1 MLSFVILCYFSGI
14 AIFVFFLF
22 SLVVAYLYF
31 FDDEKS
37 GAKVELSAIRTPLF
51 LVFLCCTTY
60 FLTYII
66 LGSTCICYAND
77 SESLCIRCLSCTK
90 TLDI

>member
-1 MLSFVILCYFSGI
+1 MLSFVIVCYFSGI
-14 AIFVFFLF
+14 AIFVIILF
-22 SLVVAYLYF
+22 SLVVAYLHF

-37 GAKVELSAIRTPLF
+37 GAKVELSAVRTPLF

-66 LGSTCICYAND
+66 LGFANKVGRWPPCPV
-77 SESLCIRCLSCTK
+77 LQHPNK
-90 TLDI
+90 